1 MPTNSQLPQPV
12 GPAWQGG
19 AGWEPCPG
27 EGKLS
32 PESAHYRQTPG
43 VRPAPSGEREG
54 LPRLQ
59 EPASKIAGT
68 RTIRGAVQPGEGEER
83 PSPGTPRSRLQEVQD
98 SLRPALVGVTRP
110 KEAHLFPT
118 LKNLVPMVTELAGR
132 AGGGGGE
139 AGCQGALGRGG
150 DAGEGGLLQG
160 RLEPARGGK
169 MAAAAAARRC
179 RPPACPRRTPPCR
192 SRPAPRLPDAGGAEA
207 GRVSD
212 LSRGTAWT
220 LHLTALPNASS
231 GWEGPAAAL
240 WNVRERSR
248 GQG

>member
-1 MPTNSQLPQPV
+1 MSPSLKRKRRVRTNSQLPQPV

-98 SLRPALVGVTRP
+98 SLRSELVGVTRP

-132 AGGGGGE
+132 AGGR
-139 AGCQGALGRGG
+139 GRGG
-150 DAGEGGLLQG
+150 GLPGSIGEGRG
-160 RLEPARGGK
+160 RGGGRPPTGAAGASPGRQDGCCRRRPPVPAARVPPPHPSLPEPAGSTS
-169 MAAAAAARRC
+169 A
-179 RPPACPRRTPPCR
+179 
-192 SRPAPRLPDAGGAEA
+192 
-207 GRVSD
+207 
-212 LSRGTAWT
+212 
-220 LHLTALPNASS
+220 
-231 GWEGPAAAL
+231 
-240 WNVRERSR
+240 
-248 GQG
+248 